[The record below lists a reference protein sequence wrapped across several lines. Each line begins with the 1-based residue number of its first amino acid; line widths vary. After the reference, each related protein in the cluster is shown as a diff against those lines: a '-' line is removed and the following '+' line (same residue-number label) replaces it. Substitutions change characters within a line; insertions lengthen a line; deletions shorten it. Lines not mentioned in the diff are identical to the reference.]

1 MLYPNVNRGVFML
14 TDGDLV
20 TISNSSDVVSAIQ
33 RSPTLKLRIF
43 LNTPKKE
50 VSEDSVEY
58 KHGKAVADIGAIKK
72 ELSENKDEVSE
83 VEPNTQ
89 NVNVVPPAPSP
100 PIAVIQPLMSQSPQ
114 IAAQQQ
120 VPTNPPQARPTS
132 PPQARPEYS
141 CSSWCCFF
149 VVVLV
154 IAIVIVLII
163 NYSHRSGH
171 LWF

>member
-120 VPTNPPQARPTS
+120 VPTS
-132 PPQARPEYS
+132 PPQARPECS

>member
-1 MLYPNVNRGVFML
+1 MLHPHVNRGVFML

-20 TISNSSDVVSAIQ
+20 TISDSSDVVSAIQ
-33 RSPTLKLRIF
+33 CSPTLKLRIF
-43 LNTPKKE
+43 LNTPN
-50 VSEDSVEY
+50 EDSVEY

-120 VPTNPPQARPTS
+120 VPTS
-132 PPQARPEYS
+132 PRKPDRNAPAAVGVAFS
-141 CSSWCCFF
+141 
-149 VVVLV
+149 
-154 IAIVIVLII
+154 
-163 NYSHRSGH
+163 
-171 LWF
+171 

>member
-1 MLYPNVNRGVFML
+1 MLYPHVNRGVFML

-20 TISNSSDVVSAIQ
+20 TISDSSDVVSAIQ
-33 RSPTLKLRIF
+33 CSPTLKLRIF
-43 LNTPKKE
+43 LNTPN
-50 VSEDSVEY
+50 EDSVEY

-120 VPTNPPQARPTS
+120 VPTS
-132 PPQARPEYS
+132 PPQARPECS